1 MTKVVENLP
10 IEDWPADPSD
20 LEKYYE
26 IPTVKTPQLIGLNII
41 DAEELA
47 FSSYLLPEITLVDS
61 EEAPGLVLTQNIEQE
76 EEVPEGTIIQLEV
89 SSAKNSAA
97 IPNISP
103 CQLTYEEAESLVKQF
118 MRENSLIL
126 FLKKNFES
134 SEVQGCEGKVIG
146 TNIAQGG
153 VVSTGDTL
161 VFIVDDSISNESSES
176 P

>member
-1 MTKVVENLP
+1 MTQVVENLP
-10 IEDWPADPSD
+10 IEEWPADPSD
-20 LEKYYE
+20 IEKYYE
-26 IPTVKTPQLIGLNII
+26 IPTVKIPQLIGLNII

-89 SSAKNSAA
+89 SSTKNSAA
-97 IPNISP
+97 IPNIPP
-103 CQLTYEEAESLVKQF
+103 CQLTYEEAESLIKQF

-161 VFIVDDSISNESSES
+161 VLIVDNSISNESSES